1 MFEVGVSHTAS
12 ARSVDSERRRP
23 SDGRLRRERAGADGQ
38 QCERDRAHRVLRLA
52 GQSSNGGASGSL
64 LGRTQGARHFTPA
77 KRRLPAAWLE
87 PLSSRYQKKVRAA
100 AARREGRRN
109 RDAAAPAVQARAR
122 ERTGHFRDAQPGRS
136 RIGRGRRH
144 RLRTREAARG
154 AVDAAARRRMIDPRG
169 SVATA
174 EPYTKSFLLI
184 F

>member
-1 MFEVGVSHTAS
+1 MARALARIALLLLVSAQLASCAKKPKGTLPEITTDSWADEVGGARSTIVEFYAPWCEACHARPCGGRSAAVRPRVQPQLMFEVGVSHTAS

-87 PLSSRYQKKVRAA
+87 PLSSRYQK
-100 AARREGRRN
+100 
-109 RDAAAPAVQARAR
+109 
-122 ERTGHFRDAQPGRS
+122 
-136 RIGRGRRH
+136 
-144 RLRTREAARG
+144 
-154 AVDAAARRRMIDPRG
+154 
-169 SVATA
+169 
-174 EPYTKSFLLI
+174 
-184 F
+184 

>member
-1 MFEVGVSHTAS
+1 MRPRVQPQLMFEVGVSHTAS

-87 PLSSRYQKKVRAA
+87 PLSSRCQKQVRAA
-100 AARREGRRN
+100 AVRRGVVETETLQRQQSRRVPESGRDISAMPN
-109 RDAAAPAVQARAR
+109 Q
-122 ERTGHFRDAQPGRS
+122 E
-136 RIGRGRRH
+136 
-144 RLRTREAARG
+144 EAA
-154 AVDAAARRRMIDPRG
+154 
-169 SVATA
+169 SVAGGA
-174 EPYTKSFLLI
+174 I
-184 F
+184 G